1 MAMLSMKPV
10 RRARRRLD
18 CKSRPQNHSKGTRMK
33 TLKMMPLALLFAA
46 CASSTSTQQPPAQ
59 ATTATVQPAATR
71 PSSAALDPVGSYEF
85 ATVVDGQTVNGT
97 MHIEG
102 GPGAYKGRIVTSVFP
117 EIPIVGATVEANVIN
132 VKASM
137 PDGELAIRMVMDG
150 MNFKGNWALGSD
162 SGEFNG
168 KKLPK

>member
-1 MAMLSMKPV
+1 MKML
-10 RRARRRLD
+10 
-18 CKSRPQNHSKGTRMK
+18 RM
-33 TLKMMPLALLFAA
+33 TPLALLFAA
-46 CASSTSTQQPPAQ
+46 CASSQQPPAQ
-59 ATTATVQPAATR
+59 VTTASQQPAATR
-71 PSSAALDPVGSYEF
+71 QSTAAVDPAGSYEF
-85 ATVVDGQTVNGT
+85 TTVVDGQTVTGT

-102 GPGAYKGRIVTSVFP
+102 GPGAYKGRILTSVFP
-117 EIPIVGATVEANVIN
+117 EIPIVGASVESNIIN

-137 PDGELAIRMVMDG
+137 PDGELTLRMVMDG